1 MNKLFHTF
9 LLMTLISFGTSYGA
23 TPKKAVFA
31 GGCFWCME
39 PPFDAYLKKGVISVL
54 SGYTGGKKETA
65 TYTQVSEGLSGH
77 KEVIEVQYDPEKISY
92 AKLLEI
98 FWANIDPLDAE
109 GQFCDK
115 GDQYQSAVYY
125 NDDQEKILIEN
136 SLKEV
141 QKKLPGKIIRTKV
154 LKATPFYA
162 AEEYHQDYYLK
173 NPVRYKFY
181 RYNCGRDQRLKEV
194 WKK

>member
-1 MNKLFHTF
+1 
-9 LLMTLISFGTSYGA
+9 
-23 TPKKAVFA
+23 
-31 GGCFWCME
+31 ME

-77 KEVIEVQYDPEKISY
+77 KEVIEVQFDSEKISY

-115 GDQYQSAVYY
+115 GDQYQSAIYY

-154 LKATPFYA
+154 LKATPFYP

>member
-1 MNKLFHTF
+1 MIKLFHIF
-9 LLMTLISFGTSYGA
+9 LLMTLLCFETSYGA
-23 TPKKAVFA
+23 TTKKAMFA

-39 PPFDAYLKKGVISVL
+39 PPYDAHLKKGVINVL

-65 TYTQVSEGLSGH
+65 NYPAVSEGNSGH
-77 KEVIEVQYDPEKISY
+77 KEVIEVEYDPEKITY

-98 FWANIDPLDAE
+98 FWANIDPLDPI

-125 NDDQEKILIEN
+125 NDDKEKALIEN
-136 SLKEV
+136 SLKEI
-141 QKKLPGKIIRTKV
+141 QKKLPGKMIKTQMI
-154 LKATPFYA
+154 KASPFYP
-162 AEEYHQDYYLK
+162 AEDYHQDYYLK